1 MKQKHNTFDSFKS
14 MPSNSL
20 ALITGGN
27 NENEYI
33 TIIINGVPYR
43 VKINKNG
50 EYISLPEPI

>member
-43 VKINKNG
+43 VKINN
-50 EYISLPEPI
+50 